1 MRIQAQSDSEVKG
14 GMAGSGPCIPFC
26 VGRTPPRRDQL
37 DGRVAFDQKED
48 DV

>member
-1 MRIQAQSDSEVKG
+1 MRIQGQSDSEVKG

-26 VGRTPPRRDQL
+26 VGRTPPQCGQL
-37 DGRVAFDQKED
+37 DDRSAFEQKED